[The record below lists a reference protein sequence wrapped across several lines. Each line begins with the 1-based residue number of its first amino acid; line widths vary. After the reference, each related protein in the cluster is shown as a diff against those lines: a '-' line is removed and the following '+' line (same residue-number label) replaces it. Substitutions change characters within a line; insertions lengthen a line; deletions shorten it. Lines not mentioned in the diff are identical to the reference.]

1 MNERI
6 SRDDVAHVARLACLS
21 LTNDELDSFTSQL
34 ADILEHAADLDALEL
49 EEIEPTAH
57 PLPLANV
64 LRDDEPGAVV
74 DREKFLAS
82 APQVENNQFK
92 VPPAL
97 GDPA

>member
-21 LTNDELDSFTSQL
+21 LTDDELDSFTSQL

-74 DREKFLAS
+74 DREAFLAS

-97 GDPA
+97 GDPS

>member
-64 LRDDEPGAVV
+64 LRDDEPGVV
-74 DREKFLAS
+74 ADREKFLAS

>member
-21 LTNDELDSFTSQL
+21 LTDAELDAFTNQL
-34 ADILEHAADLDALEL
+34 SNILEHAADLDALEL
-49 EEIEPTAH
+49 AEVEPTAH
-57 PLPLANV
+57 PLPLVNV
-64 LRDDEPGAVV
+64 FRDDEPVELA

-97 GDPA
+97 GDPS

>member
-21 LTNDELDSFTSQL
+21 LTDDELDSFTSQL

-64 LRDDEPGAVV
+64 LRDDEPGAAA
-74 DREKFLAS
+74 DREAFLAS

-97 GDPA
+97 GDPS

>member
-21 LTNDELDSFTSQL
+21 LTDDELDSFTSQL

-49 EEIEPTAH
+49 DEIEPTAH

-64 LRDDEPGAVV
+64 LRDDEPGPVA

-97 GDPA
+97 GDPS

>member
-21 LTNDELDSFTSQL
+21 LTEDELDSFTSQL

-64 LRDDEPGAVV
+64 LRDDEPGAEA
-74 DREKFLAS
+74 DREAFLAS
-82 APQVENNQFK
+82 APQVENNQFR

-97 GDPA
+97 GDPS

>member
-21 LTNDELDSFTSQL
+21 LTDDELDSFTSQL

-49 EEIEPTAH
+49 EEIQPTAH

-64 LRDDEPGAVV
+64 LRDDEPGAAA
-74 DREKFLAS
+74 DREAFLAS

-97 GDPA
+97 GDPS

>member
-57 PLPLANV
+57 PLPLA
-64 LRDDEPGAVV
+64 
-74 DREKFLAS
+74 
-82 APQVENNQFK
+82 
-92 VPPAL
+92 PPAPHGL
-97 GDPA
+97 IQ

>member
-21 LTNDELDSFTSQL
+21 LTDDELDSFTSQL

-64 LRDDEPGAVV
+64 LRDDEPGAAA
-74 DREKFLAS
+74 DREAFLAS
-82 APQVENNQFK
+82 APQVENNQFR

-97 GDPA
+97 GDPS

>member
-21 LTNDELDSFTSQL
+21 LTDPELDAFTNQL
-34 ADILEHAADLDALEL
+34 SNILEHAADLDALEL
-49 EEIEPTAH
+49 AEVEPTAH
-57 PLPLANV
+57 PLPLVNV
-64 LRDDEPGAVV
+64 FRDDEPGELA

-97 GDPA
+97 GDPS